1 MQNSDALNKYTLDL
15 INKNIKEV
23 NEKKIAAFVHL
34 DRMEEKLSFIRSEDY
49 SDEEISRAETDWK
62 QAVQSYN
69 DLCDEETACLTDR
82 DLFLKETAE

>member
-1 MQNSDALNKYTLDL
+1 MQNSEELARYTLDL
-15 INKNIKEV
+15 INQNIKEV
-23 NEKKIAAFVHL
+23 NKKKIAALIHL
-34 DRMEEKLSFIRSEDY
+34 DRMEEKLSFIKSENY

-69 DLCDEETACLTDR
+69 DLCDEETANLTDR